1 MNLWGLNTE
10 KEGELKMHRKVS
22 QCERIIKYIKDFGS
36 ITTWQAM
43 EDLGVARLASRIYD
57 LKCQGYKFKK
67 NRVKTKNRY
76 GERTYYDEYMLV
88 AENV

>member
-1 MNLWGLNTE
+1 MG
-10 KEGELKMHRKVS
+10 KGEHRPS
-22 QCERIIKYIKDFGS
+22 QCERIIKYIRDFGS

-57 LKCQGYKFKK
+57 LKEQGYEFKK

-88 AENV
+88 AENG